1 MRSRSSHKS
10 PVVVIGA
17 GPHGLSSA
25 AHLRAAGVPTLVFG
39 DPLAFWRQG
48 MPTGMLLRS
57 PARASSIS
65 DPTGELSLDRW
76 NEQTGKARSDAMAL
90 EDFIDYGMWFQ
101 ALAVPDLDGRLVA
114 TVRRSGSEFQVTLS
128 DGETLAASR
137 VVVAAG
143 LEPFAHIPPVFGDLG
158 DSLVYHSSASTS
170 FDAFAGLAVAV
181 IGCGQSALESA
192 ALLHEAGSEVELVA
206 RSERIMWLNFGWR
219 GSGEGSPLPPPR
231 APSSASS
238 TGASSWRERK
248 GLYWHGAPTEVGGR
262 FSSWIGAAPD
272 LLRHLPRSV
281 RAPLTYRCI
290 RPAGADWLPDRLRGV
305 EFTLGRAV
313 SSAREHEGRVVLEL
327 DDSTRRVVDRVL
339 VGTGYRIDVRR
350 YPFLAPELAAELHVR
365 DGSPLLGR
373 GLESSVPGLHF
384 VGAPAAESF
393 GPVMRFVV
401 GTAYTGRALTEH
413 LLGRRLP
420 AFRWAF

>member
-1 MRSRSSHKS
+1 
-10 PVVVIGA
+10 VVIGA

-25 AHLRAAGVPTLVFG
+25 AHLRAAGMPTLVFG
-39 DPLAFWRQG
+39 DPLAFWRQT
-48 MPTGMLLRS
+48 MPAGMLLRS

-76 NEQTGKARSDAMAL
+76 NEQTGIARSDAMPL

-101 ALAVPDLDGRLVA
+101 AHTVPDLDRRLVA
-114 TVRRSGSEFQVTLS
+114 TVQRRGREFQVALS

-143 LEPFAHIPPVFGDLG
+143 LGPFAHIPPAFGDLR
-158 DSLVYHSSASTS
+158 DTLVFHSSANTS
-170 FDAFAGLAVAV
+170 FDALAGRSVAV

-192 ALLHEAGSEVELVA
+192 ALLHEAGAGVELVA
-206 RSERIMWLNFGWR
+206 RSERIMWLNHGWR
-219 GSGEGSPLPPPR
+219 GDSGGSVVPPPR
-231 APSSASS
+231 TLSPASPPS
-238 TGASSWRERK
+238 ASSWRERR

-272 LLRHLPRSV
+272 LLRHLPRPV
-281 RAPLTYRCI
+281 RAPLTYHCI
-290 RPAGADWLPDRLRGV
+290 RPAGADWLPDRLRNV
-305 EFTLGRAV
+305 KFTLGRTV
-313 SSAREHEGRVVLEL
+313 SSAREHEGQVLLEL
-327 DDSTRRVVDRVL
+327 DDSTRRVVDHVL
-339 VGTGYRIDVRR
+339 TGTGYRIDVRR
-350 YPFLAPELAAELHVR
+350 YPFLAPALAAELRVR